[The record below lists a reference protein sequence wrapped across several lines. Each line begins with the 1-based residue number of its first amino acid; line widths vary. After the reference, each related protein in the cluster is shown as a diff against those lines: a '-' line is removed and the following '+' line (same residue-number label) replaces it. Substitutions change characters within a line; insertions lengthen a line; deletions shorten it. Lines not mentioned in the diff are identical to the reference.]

1 MQQMRDLCCEQF
13 FQRLYFSRSMPT
25 TTSANPL
32 WQNVISE
39 LQNLFPADVYEM
51 WFSELVCT
59 LETDSKIVLE
69 ANSEFNAIWIE
80 NNFLDIIAQQARSF
94 AGTAVQVAIEV
105 ANPKVAEGAPDEQDG
120 AGRQSAAA
128 GKNAAGGIA
137 GNRYVGSGASQDSRA
152 DRSAAAVIPNRAPT
166 HRTLINPVNTFDN
179 FVVGSGCQ
187 LAHAASIAVANA
199 PGRAYNPLFV
209 FGETGLGKTHLMH
222 AVAHQML
229 INNPSARIAYVSTEK
244 FTNEFIHAIRENKL
258 TKFRQYYRNVDA
270 LLVDD
275 IHFLSGKESTQE
287 EFFHT
292 FNDLFESGR
301 QIFLASDRPA
311 NEIERL
317 ENRLISRFQWGL
329 VTDIQAPDYETRVA
343 ILRNKA
349 AAMHLDLDDEIM
361 DFLAERVS
369 RNVRRMEGAL
379 TRIAGYDNLI
389 ARKLDLGA
397 VERLLSDLLYEEAAS
412 KVTIDEIQKKVSD
425 YYKLRY
431 SELVGRRRTSAIVFP
446 RQVAMYIC
454 RMLTSDPLKSIGDA
468 FGGRDHG
475 TVIHACKQ
483 VENMME
489 QDGSVK
495 RGVDYLIKQLSQNR
509 S

>member
-1 MQQMRDLCCEQF
+1 
-13 FQRLYFSRSMPT
+13 
-25 TTSANPL
+25 
-32 WQNVISE
+32 
-39 LQNLFPADVYEM
+39 M
-51 WFSELVCT
+51 WFEELRCT
-59 LETDSKIVLE
+59 QDSDDKLVLT
-69 ANSEFNAIWIE
+69 APNEFNAIWIE
-80 NNFLDIIAQQARSF
+80 NNYLDIISQQASSF
-94 AGTAVQVAIEV
+94 AGTAVSVIIEV
-105 ANPKVAEGAPDEQDG
+105 AQEQATASG
-120 AGRQSAAA
+120 SAV
-128 GKNAAGGIA
+128 NDPVSHL
-137 GNRYVGSGASQDSRA
+137 GNRLNSQTQDTREARSVDAATNRVEASQTR
-152 DRSAAAVIPNRAPT
+152 
-166 HRTLINPVNTFDN
+166 RTFLNPGNTFDN
-179 FVVGSGCQ
+179 LVVGAGNQ
-187 LAHAASIAVANA
+187 LSHAASMAVANA

-209 FGETGLGKTHLMH
+209 YGETGLGKTHLMH

-229 INNPSARIAYVSTEK
+229 ANNPKARIAYVSTEK

-258 TKFRQYYRNVDA
+258 SKFRKYYRTVDA

-329 VTDIQAPDYETRVA
+329 VTDIQAPDFETRVA

-349 AAMHLDLDDEIM
+349 AAMDIQLDAEIM
-361 DFLAERVS
+361 NFLAERVS

-379 TRIAGYDNLI
+379 TRIASYDALI
-389 ARKLDLGA
+389 NQKLDLEA
-397 VERLLSDLLYEEAAS
+397 VERLLSDLLHEETLT
-412 KVTIDEIQKKVSD
+412 KVTIDQIQKKVAD
-425 YYKLRY
+425 FYQIRFN
-431 SELVGRRRTSAIVFP
+431 EMIGRRRTSAIVFP
-446 RQVAMYIC
+446 RQVAMYIS
-454 RMLTSDPLKSIGDA
+454 RTLTSDPLKAIGDA

-495 RGVDYLIKQLSQNR
+495 RGVDYLIKQLTLGCA
-509 S
+509 

>member
-1 MQQMRDLCCEQF
+1 MPSTTQDPTLWESTNQQLK
-13 FQRLYFSRSMPT
+13 
-25 TTSANPL
+25 
-32 WQNVISE
+32 
-39 LQNLFPADVYEM
+39 NLFPADIYEM
-51 WFSELVCT
+51 WFNDLVCAHESRT
-59 LETDSKIVLE
+59 KIVLE
-69 ANSEFNAIWIE
+69 AACEFNAIWIE
-80 NNFLDIIAQQARSF
+80 NNFLDVISQQAKSF
-94 AGTAVQVAIEV
+94 AGAPVEISIEV
-105 ANPKVAEGAPDEQDG
+105 AKPEEEESPAGAKDESQNRVD
-120 AGRQSAAA
+120 AAA
-128 GKNAAGGIA
+128 RQIHREIAANHSPA
-137 GNRYVGSGASQDSRA
+137 
-152 DRSAAAVIPNRAPT
+152 PNRS
-166 HRTLINPVNTFDN
+166 LLNPSNTFDN

-229 INNPSARIAYVSTEK
+229 LNNPSARIAYISTEK

-258 TKFRQYYRNVDA
+258 AKFRKYYRNVDA

-311 NEIERL
+311 NEIEKL
-317 ENRLISRFQWGL
+317 ENRLVSRFQWGL
-329 VTDIQAPDYETRVA
+329 VSDIQAPDFETRVA
-343 ILRNKA
+343 ILRKKA
-349 AAMHLDLDDEIM
+349 ASMKITLDDAIM

-379 TRIAGYDNLI
+379 TRIAGYDALVDRKINL
-389 ARKLDLGA
+389 DS
-397 VERLLSDLLYEEAAS
+397 VERLLGDLLQEEAAS
-412 KVTIDEIQKKVSD
+412 KVTVEQIQKKVAD
-425 YYKLRY
+425 YYQIRL
-431 SELVGRRRTSAIVFP
+431 SELVGRRRTSQIVFP
-446 RQVAMYIC
+446 RQVAMYIS
-454 RMLTSDPLKSIGDA
+454 RTLTGDPLKSIGDA

-495 RGVDYLIKQLSQNR
+495 RGVDYLTKQLSSGR
-509 S
+509 D

>member
-1 MQQMRDLCCEQF
+1 M
-13 FQRLYFSRSMPT
+13 SSSPT
-25 TTSANPL
+25 ANTL
-32 WQNVISE
+32 WQNTTKE
-39 LQNLFPADVYEM
+39 LKNLFTEDVYEM

-59 LETDSKIVLE
+59 LESDSKLVLTTH
-69 ANSEFNAIWIE
+69 SEFNAIWIE
-80 NNFLDIIAQQARSF
+80 NNFLDVISQQARSF
-94 AGTAVQVAIEV
+94 AGTAIEV
-105 ANPKVAEGAPDEQDG
+105 SIEVEQAPKAADLDRTAANGRSKGFNSRDS
-120 AGRQSAAA
+120 RQSPDLR
-128 GKNAAGGIA
+128 N
-137 GNRYVGSGASQDSRA
+137 NRPLTQA
-152 DRSAAAVIPNRAPT
+152 APT
-166 HRTLINPVNTFDN
+166 HRTLINPTNTFEN
-179 FVVGSGCQ
+179 FVVGSGSQ

-229 INNPSARIAYVSTEK
+229 LNNPKAKIAYVSTEK

-258 TKFRQYYRNVDA
+258 TKFRKYYRNVDA

-329 VTDIQAPDYETRVA
+329 VTDIQAPDFETRFA

-349 AAMHLDLDDEIM
+349 LAMKIELDEEIM
-361 DFLAERVS
+361 EFLAERVS

-379 TRIAGYDNLI
+379 TRIAGYANLI
-389 ARKLDLGA
+389 DRKLDLDA
-397 VERLLSDLLYEEAAS
+397 VERLLSDLLHEEAAS
-412 KVTIDEIQKKVSD
+412 KVSVDQIQKKVSD
-425 YYKLRY
+425 YYKIRF
-431 SELVGRRRTSAIVFP
+431 SELIGRRRTSTIVFP
-446 RQVAMYIC
+446 RQVAMYIS
-454 RMLTSDPLKSIGDA
+454 RTLTSDPLKSIGDA

-495 RGVDYLIKQLSQNR
+495 RGVDYLIKQLSKER

>member
-1 MQQMRDLCCEQF
+1 
-13 FQRLYFSRSMPT
+13 MPST
-25 TTSANPL
+25 PIADTL
-32 WQNVISE
+32 WQNTNKE
-39 LQNLFPADVYEM
+39 LKNLFPEDVYEM
-51 WFSELVCT
+51 WFSGLVCT
-59 LETDSKIVLE
+59 LESDTKLVLTT
-69 ANSEFNAIWIE
+69 NSEFNAIWIE
-80 NNFLDIIAQQARSF
+80 NNFLDVITQYARSF
-94 AGTAVQVAIEV
+94 AGTAIEV
-105 ANPKVAEGAPDEQDG
+105 SIEVEQAEKTEELDG
-120 AGRQSAAA
+120 ADADTRHNSINSSDGRQPPDLR
-128 GKNAAGGIA
+128 N
-137 GNRYVGSGASQDSRA
+137 NRPLTQT
-152 DRSAAAVIPNRAPT
+152 APT
-166 HRTLINPVNTFDN
+166 HRTLINPSNTFEN
-179 FVVGSGCQ
+179 FVVGSGSQ

-229 INNPSARIAYVSTEK
+229 TNNPGAKIAYVSTEK

-258 TKFRQYYRNVDA
+258 TKFRKYYRNVDA

-329 VTDIQAPDYETRVA
+329 VTDIQAPDFETRFA

-349 AAMHLDLDDEIM
+349 LAMKIDLDEEIM
-361 DFLAERVS
+361 EFLAERVS

-389 ARKLDLGA
+389 DRKLDLNA
-397 VERLLSDLLYEEAAS
+397 VERLLSDLLHEEAAS
-412 KVTIDEIQKKVSD
+412 KVTVDQIQKKVSD
-425 YYKLRY
+425 YYKIRF
-431 SELVGRRRTSAIVFP
+431 SELIGRRRTSSIVFP
-446 RQVAMYIC
+446 RQVAMYIS
-454 RMLTSDPLKSIGDA
+454 RTLTSDPLKSIGDA

-483 VENMME
+483 VENIME

-495 RGVDYLIKQLSQNR
+495 RGVDYLIKQLSKER
-509 S
+509 T

>member
-1 MQQMRDLCCEQF
+1 M
-13 FQRLYFSRSMPT
+13 S
-25 TTSANPL
+25 TSQTADFI
-32 WQNVISE
+32 WQNTYNE
-39 LQNLFPADVYEM
+39 LKNLFPEDVFDM
-51 WFSELVCT
+51 WFSDLLC
-59 LETDSKIVLE
+59 LAETDDKLVLTT
-69 ANSEFNAIWIE
+69 NSEFNAIWIE
-80 NNFLDIIAQQARSF
+80 NNYFDIIEKLICGF
-94 AGTAVQVAIEV
+94 AGKSVEV
-105 ANPKVAEGAPDEQDG
+105 SVEVVSAEETTSVDHEFHPKD
-120 AGRQSAAA
+120 QSRVDQ
-128 GKNAAGGIA
+128 NVE
-137 GNRYVGSGASQDSRA
+137 RPLHQSDTRR
-152 DRSAAAVIPNRAPT
+152 RST
-166 HRTLINPVNTFDN
+166 INPTNTFDN

-229 INNPSARIAYVSTEK
+229 VNKPTARIAYISTEK

-258 TKFRQYYRNVDA
+258 TKFRKYYRNVDA

-317 ENRLISRFQWGL
+317 ENRLVSRFQWGL
-329 VTDIQAPDYETRVA
+329 VTDIQAPDLETRLA

-349 AAMHLDLDDEIM
+349 AAMKIDMDEEVIN
-361 DFLAERVS
+361 FLAERVS

-379 TRIAGYDNLI
+379 TRIAGYNNLVD
-389 ARKLDLGA
+389 RRLDLCA
-397 VERLLSDLLYEEAAS
+397 VERLLSDLLHEEAVR
-412 KVTIDEIQKKVSD
+412 KVTVDQIQRKVSE
-425 YYKLRY
+425 YYNIRM
-431 SELVGRRRTSAIVFP
+431 SELVGRRRTSAIVVP
-446 RQVAMYIC
+446 RQVAMYIS
-454 RMLTSDPLKSIGDA
+454 RTLTGDPLKSIGDA

-475 TVIHACKQ
+475 TVIHACRQ
-483 VENMME
+483 VENIME
-489 QDGSVK
+489 QDGSLK
-495 RGVDYLIKQLSQNR
+495 RAVDYLIKQLSK
-509 S
+509 SID

>member
-1 MQQMRDLCCEQF
+1 
-13 FQRLYFSRSMPT
+13 MPST
-25 TTSANPL
+25 PIADTL
-32 WQNVISE
+32 WQNTNKE
-39 LQNLFPADVYEM
+39 LKNLFPEDVYEM
-51 WFSELVCT
+51 WFSGLVCT
-59 LETDSKIVLE
+59 LESESKLVLTTH
-69 ANSEFNAIWIE
+69 SEFNAIWIE
-80 NNFLDIIAQQARSF
+80 NNFLDVITQYARSF
-94 AGTAVQVAIEV
+94 AGTAIEV
-105 ANPKVAEGAPDEQDG
+105 SIEVEQVVKTEELERADADTRHNG
-120 AGRQSAAA
+120 INSRDDRQSPDLR
-128 GKNAAGGIA
+128 N
-137 GNRYVGSGASQDSRA
+137 NRPLTQT
-152 DRSAAAVIPNRAPT
+152 APT
-166 HRTLINPVNTFDN
+166 HRTLINPTNTFEN
-179 FVVGSGCQ
+179 FVVGSGSQ

-229 INNPSARIAYVSTEK
+229 TNNPNAKIAYVSTEK

-258 TKFRQYYRNVDA
+258 SKFRKYYRNVDA

-329 VTDIQAPDYETRVA
+329 VTDIQAPDFETRFA

-349 AAMHLDLDDEIM
+349 LAMKIDLDEEIM
-361 DFLAERVS
+361 EFLAERVS

-389 ARKLDLGA
+389 DCKLDLNA
-397 VERLLSDLLYEEAAS
+397 VERLLSDLLHEEAAS
-412 KVTIDEIQKKVSD
+412 KVTVDQIQKKVSD
-425 YYKLRY
+425 YYKIRF
-431 SELVGRRRTSAIVFP
+431 SELIGRRRTSTIVFP
-446 RQVAMYIC
+446 RQVAMYIS
-454 RMLTSDPLKSIGDA
+454 RTLTSDPLKSIGDA

-483 VENMME
+483 VENIME

-495 RGVDYLIKQLSQNR
+495 RGVDYLIKQLSKER
-509 S
+509 I

>member
-1 MQQMRDLCCEQF
+1 
-13 FQRLYFSRSMPT
+13 MPDSVST
-25 TTSANPL
+25 LSL
-32 WQNVISE
+32 WESVNIE
-39 LQNLFPADVYEM
+39 LKSLFPADLYEM
-51 WFSELVCT
+51 WFDDLKCVEQS
-59 LETDSKIVLE
+59 DSRIVLQ
-69 ANSEFNAIWIE
+69 APNEFNAIWVE
-80 NNFLDIIAQQARSF
+80 NNYLDVIAQHARAFSGKPVAVEVG
-94 AGTAVQVAIEV
+94 AGTS
-105 ANPKVAEGAPDEQDG
+105 
-120 AGRQSAAA
+120 SAAPE
-128 GKNAAGGIA
+128 
-137 GNRYVGSGASQDSRA
+137 SGASDPLS
-152 DRSAAAVIPNRAPT
+152 RSAGTPKLPEGAPNRAPRSGSGDKPL
-166 HRTLINPVNTFDN
+166 RTIDPARLNPRNTFEN
-179 FVVGSGCQ
+179 FVVGSGNQ

-209 FGETGLGKTHLMH
+209 YGETGLGKTHLMH

-229 INNPSARIAYVSTEK
+229 ANNPSARIAYVSTEK
-244 FTNEFIHAIRENKL
+244 FTNEFIRAIQENKL
-258 TKFRQYYRNVDA
+258 AKFRKYYRNVDA

-317 ENRLISRFQWGL
+317 ENRLVSRFQWGL
-329 VTDIQAPDYETRVA
+329 ATDIQAPDFETRVA
-343 ILRNKA
+343 IFRKKA
-349 AAMHLDLDDEIM
+349 AARGIQLEDSVVE
-361 DFLAERVS
+361 FLAERVC

-379 TRIAGYDNLI
+379 TRIASYNSLI
-389 ARKLDLGA
+389 DRQLDLESVG
-397 VERLLSDLLYEEAAS
+397 RLLSDLFQEEEAA
-412 KVTIDEIQKKVSD
+412 KVTVEQIQKKVSD
-425 YYKLRY
+425 YYKTRY
-431 SELVGRRRTSAIVFP
+431 ADLVGRRRTSAIVVP
-446 RQVAMYIC
+446 RQVAMYIS
-454 RMLTSDPLKSIGDA
+454 RTLTSDPLKSIGEA

-495 RGVDYLIKQLSQNR
+495 RAVDYLINQLSHNR

>member
-1 MQQMRDLCCEQF
+1 
-13 FQRLYFSRSMPT
+13 MPST
-25 TTSANPL
+25 PIADTL
-32 WQNVISE
+32 WQNTNKE
-39 LQNLFPADVYEM
+39 LKNLFPEDVYEM
-51 WFSELVCT
+51 WFSGLVCT
-59 LETDSKIVLE
+59 LESESKLVLTTH
-69 ANSEFNAIWIE
+69 SEFNAIWIE
-80 NNFLDIIAQQARSF
+80 NNFLDVITQYARSF
-94 AGTAVQVAIEV
+94 AGTAIEVSIEVEQVAKTEELERADADTRHNGI
-105 ANPKVAEGAPDEQDG
+105 NSRD
-120 AGRQSAAA
+120 GRQSPDLR
-128 GKNAAGGIA
+128 N
-137 GNRYVGSGASQDSRA
+137 NRPLTQT
-152 DRSAAAVIPNRAPT
+152 APT
-166 HRTLINPVNTFDN
+166 HRTLINPTNTFEN
-179 FVVGSGCQ
+179 FVVGSGSQ

-229 INNPSARIAYVSTEK
+229 TNNPNAKIAYVSTEK

-258 TKFRQYYRNVDA
+258 SKFRKYYRNVDA

-329 VTDIQAPDYETRVA
+329 VTDIQAPDFETRFA

-349 AAMHLDLDDEIM
+349 LAMKIELDEEIM
-361 DFLAERVS
+361 EFLAERVS

-389 ARKLDLGA
+389 DCKLDLNA
-397 VERLLSDLLYEEAAS
+397 VERLLSDLLHEEAAS
-412 KVTIDEIQKKVSD
+412 KVTVDQIQKKVSD
-425 YYKLRY
+425 YYKIRF
-431 SELVGRRRTSAIVFP
+431 SELIGRRRTSTIVFP
-446 RQVAMYIC
+446 RQVAMYIS
-454 RMLTSDPLKSIGDA
+454 RTLTSDPLKSIGDA

-483 VENMME
+483 VENIME

-495 RGVDYLIKQLSQNR
+495 RGVDYLIKQLSKER
-509 S
+509 I

>member
-1 MQQMRDLCCEQF
+1 MSNL
-13 FQRLYFSRSMPT
+13 SPT
-25 TTSANPL
+25 LSL
-32 WQNVISE
+32 WENVNSE
-39 LQNLFPADVYEM
+39 LKNLFPADLYEM
-51 WFSELVCT
+51 WFHDLVCK
-59 LETDSKIVLE
+59 EESDNKIVLTS
-69 ANSEFNAIWIE
+69 NSEFNAIWIE
-80 NNFLDIIAQQARSF
+80 NNYLDIILQQARSF
-94 AGTAVQVAIEV
+94 AGSAVNVSIEV
-105 ANPKVAEGAPDEQDG
+105 AAVAEEVDE
-120 AGRQSAAA
+120 SADD
-128 GKNAAGGIA
+128 KSVTPT
-137 GNRYVGSGASQDSRA
+137 NRVAETDSRLSRSE
-152 DRSAAAVIPNRAPT
+152 RSAVDAAPT
-166 HRTLINPVNTFDN
+166 RRTFLNPRNTFEN
-179 FVVGSGCQ
+179 LVVGSGNQ

-222 AVAHQML
+222 AVAHQM
-229 INNPSARIAYVSTEK
+229 IVNNPNAKIAYVSTEK

-258 TKFRQYYRNVDA
+258 TKFRQYYRNLDA

-329 VTDIQAPDYETRVA
+329 VTDIQAPDFETRVA
-343 ILRNKA
+343 ILRKKA
-349 AAMHLDLDDEIM
+349 AAMNISLDADIM

-379 TRIAGYDNLI
+379 TRIAGYDALI
-389 ARKLDLGA
+389 DRKLDLES
-397 VERLLSDLLYEEAAS
+397 VERLLSDLLHEEASS
-412 KVTIDEIQKKVSD
+412 KVTIDQIQKKVSD
-425 YYKLRY
+425 YYQIRF
-431 SELVGRRRTSAIVFP
+431 SELIGRRRTSNIVFP
-446 RQVAMYIC
+446 RQVAMYIS
-454 RMLTSDPLKSIGDA
+454 RTLTSDPLKTIGDA

-495 RGVDYLIKQLSQNR
+495 RGVDYLIKQLSK
-509 S
+509 SA

>member
-1 MQQMRDLCCEQF
+1 M
-13 FQRLYFSRSMPT
+13 SSSPT
-25 TTSANPL
+25 ADTL
-32 WQNVISE
+32 WQNTTKE
-39 LQNLFPADVYEM
+39 LKNLFPEDVYEM

-59 LETDSKIVLE
+59 QESDSKLVLTTH
-69 ANSEFNAIWIE
+69 SEFNAIWIE
-80 NNFLDIIAQQARSF
+80 NNFLDVISQQARSF
-94 AGTAVQVAIEV
+94 AGTAIEV
-105 ANPKVAEGAPDEQDG
+105 SIEVEQAPKTADLDRTTANGRSKGFNSRDS
-120 AGRQSAAA
+120 RQSPDLR
-128 GKNAAGGIA
+128 N
-137 GNRYVGSGASQDSRA
+137 NRPLTQA
-152 DRSAAAVIPNRAPT
+152 APT
-166 HRTLINPVNTFDN
+166 HRTLINPTNTFEN
-179 FVVGSGCQ
+179 FVVGSGSQ

-229 INNPSARIAYVSTEK
+229 LNNPKAKIAYVSTEK

-258 TKFRQYYRNVDA
+258 IKFRKYYRNVDA

-329 VTDIQAPDYETRVA
+329 VTDIQAPDFETRFA

-349 AAMHLDLDDEIM
+349 LAMKIELDEEIM
-361 DFLAERVS
+361 EFLAERVS

-379 TRIAGYDNLI
+379 TRIAGYANLI
-389 ARKLDLGA
+389 DRKLDLDA
-397 VERLLSDLLYEEAAS
+397 VERLLSDLLHEEAAS
-412 KVTIDEIQKKVSD
+412 KVSVDQIQKKVSD
-425 YYKLRY
+425 YYKIRF
-431 SELVGRRRTSAIVFP
+431 SELIGRRRTSTIVFP
-446 RQVAMYIC
+446 RQVAMYIS
-454 RMLTSDPLKSIGDA
+454 RTLTSDPLKSIGDA

-495 RGVDYLIKQLSQNR
+495 RGVDYLIKQLSKER

>member
-1 MQQMRDLCCEQF
+1 
-13 FQRLYFSRSMPT
+13 MPNSNT
-25 TTSANPL
+25 TLSL
-32 WQNVISE
+32 WENVNQE
-39 LQNLFPADVYEM
+39 LKNLFPADLYEM
-51 WFSELVCT
+51 WFNGLVCT
-59 LETDSKIVLE
+59 QESDNKIELT
-69 ANSEFNAIWIE
+69 ASSEFNAIWIE
-80 NNFLDIIAQQARSF
+80 NNYLDIIAQQARSF
-94 AGTAVQVAIEV
+94 AGSLVHVSIG
-105 ANPKVAEGAPDEQDG
+105 VAEPEPIVQTEEK
-120 AGRQSAAA
+120 QSAT
-128 GKNAAGGIA
+128 
-137 GNRYVGSGASQDSRA
+137 NRLPASPEKDARL
-152 DRSAAAVIPNRAPT
+152 DRHLIESTPT
-166 HRTLINPVNTFDN
+166 RRTLINPRNTFQN
-179 FVVGSGCQ
+179 FVVGSGSQ
-187 LAHAASIAVANA
+187 LSHAASIAVANA

-209 FGETGLGKTHLMH
+209 FGDTGLGKTHLMH
-222 AVAHQML
+222 SVAHQML
-229 INNPSARIAYVSTEK
+229 INNPKARIAYVSTEK

-258 TKFRQYYRNVDA
+258 TQFRKYYRTVDA

-329 VTDIQAPDYETRVA
+329 VTDIQAPDFETRVA

-349 AAMHLDLDDEIM
+349 AAMNISLGADIM

-379 TRIAGYDNLI
+379 TRIASYDALI
-389 ARKLDLGA
+389 DRQLDLEA
-397 VERLLSDLLYEEAAS
+397 VERLLSDLLHEEALG
-412 KVTIDEIQKKVSD
+412 KVTVDQIQKKVSD
-425 YYKLRY
+425 YYQIRI
-431 SELVGRRRTSAIVFP
+431 SELIGRRRTSNIVFP
-446 RQVAMYIC
+446 RQVAMYVS
-454 RMLTSDPLKSIGDA
+454 RTLTSEPLKTIGDA

>member
-1 MQQMRDLCCEQF
+1 MSDQTIAL
-13 FQRLYFSRSMPT
+13 S
-25 TTSANPL
+25 L
-32 WQNVISE
+32 WESVNQE
-39 LQNLFPADVYEM
+39 LQNLFPKDLYDM
-51 WFSELVCT
+51 WFEELTCT
-59 LETDSKIVLE
+59 EESDAKIVLT
-69 ANSEFNAIWIE
+69 APNEFNAIWIE
-80 NNFLDIIAQQARSF
+80 NNYLDIISQQARSF
-94 AGTAVQVAIEV
+94 AGTAVTVTIEV
-105 ANPKVAEGAPDEQDG
+105 AEE
-120 AGRQSAAA
+120 AAA
-128 GKNAAGGIA
+128 AAETTSSSV
-137 GNRYVGSGASQDSRA
+137 NRLNTLDSRDARSANVVPTRVEASQTR
-152 DRSAAAVIPNRAPT
+152 
-166 HRTLINPVNTFDN
+166 RTFLNPRNTFDN
-179 FVVGSGCQ
+179 LVVGSGNQ
-187 LAHAASIAVANA
+187 LSHAASMAVANA

-209 FGETGLGKTHLMH
+209 YGETGLGKTHLMH

-229 INNPSARIAYVSTEK
+229 ANNPNARIAYVSTEK

-258 TKFRQYYRNVDA
+258 TKFRKYYRTVDA

-329 VTDIQAPDYETRVA
+329 VTDIQAPDFETRVA

-349 AAMHLDLDDEIM
+349 AAMNISLDPEIM
-361 DFLAERVS
+361 NFLAERVS

-379 TRIAGYDNLI
+379 TRIASYDALI
-389 ARKLDLGA
+389 NQKLDLEA
-397 VERLLSDLLYEEAAS
+397 VERLLSDLLHEETLT
-412 KVTIDEIQKKVSD
+412 KVTVDQIQKKVSD
-425 YYKLRY
+425 FYQIRF
-431 SELVGRRRTSAIVFP
+431 SELIGRRRTSAIVFP
-446 RQVAMYIC
+446 RQVAMYIS
-454 RMLTSDPLKSIGDA
+454 RTLTSDPLKAIGDA

-495 RGVDYLIKQLSQNR
+495 RGVDYLIKQLSQGR
-509 S
+509 A

>member
-1 MQQMRDLCCEQF
+1 
-13 FQRLYFSRSMPT
+13 MPST
-25 TTSANPL
+25 PTANTL
-32 WQNVISE
+32 WQNTSKE
-39 LQNLFPADVYEM
+39 LKNLFPEDVYEM

-59 LETDSKIVLE
+59 LESDSKLVLTTD
-69 ANSEFNAIWIE
+69 SEFNAIWIE
-80 NNFLDIIAQQARSF
+80 NNFLDLISQQARSF
-94 AGTAVQVAIEV
+94 AGTAIEV
-105 ANPKVAEGAPDEQDG
+105 SIEVEQASKTESLERLDRQD
-120 AGRQSAAA
+120 ADKRHNGR
-128 GKNAAGGIA
+128 KGIH
-137 GNRYVGSGASQDSRA
+137 GHDSRHSP
-152 DRSAAAVIPNRAPT
+152 DLRNNGPVTQSAPT
-166 HRTLINPVNTFDN
+166 HRTLINPTNTFEN

-229 INNPSARIAYVSTEK
+229 ANNPKAKIAYVSTEK

-258 TKFRQYYRNVDA
+258 SKFRKYYRNVDA

-329 VTDIQAPDYETRVA
+329 VTDIQAPDFETRFA

-349 AAMHLDLDDEIM
+349 SAMKIKLDEEIM
-361 DFLAERVS
+361 EFLAERVS

-389 ARKLDLGA
+389 DRKLDLNA
-397 VERLLSDLLYEEAAS
+397 VERLLSDLLHEEAAS
-412 KVTIDEIQKKVSD
+412 KVSVDQIQKKVSD
-425 YYKLRY
+425 YYKIRF
-431 SELVGRRRTSAIVFP
+431 SELIGRRRTSAIVFP
-446 RQVAMYIC
+446 RQVAMYIS
-454 RMLTSDPLKSIGDA
+454 RTLTSDPLKSIGDA

-495 RGVDYLIKQLSQNR
+495 RGVDYLIKQLSKER

>member
-1 MQQMRDLCCEQF
+1 
-13 FQRLYFSRSMPT
+13 
-25 TTSANPL
+25 
-32 WQNVISE
+32 
-39 LQNLFPADVYEM
+39 M
-51 WFSELVCT
+51 WFEGLECT
-59 LETDSKIVLE
+59 EQSDQKLTLC
-69 ANSEFNAIWIE
+69 APSEFNAIWIE
-80 NNFLDIIAQQARSF
+80 SNYLDVISQQARAL
-94 AGTAVQVAIEV
+94 AGAPVSVSIEV
-105 ANPKVAEGAPDEQDG
+105 
-120 AGRQSAAA
+120 
-128 GKNAAGGIA
+128 
-137 GNRYVGSGASQDSRA
+137 RA
-152 DRSAAAVIPNRAPT
+152 DPSRDGGGDPAPGGESATSSNRLGGDRAPSREGSRMEAPSEAPS
-166 HRTLINPVNTFDN
+166 HRTLLNPRNNFES
-179 FVVGSGCQ
+179 FVVGSGNQ

-209 FGETGLGKTHLMH
+209 FGDTGLGKTHLMH
-222 AVAHQML
+222 AVAHQVVA
-229 INNPSARIAYVSTEK
+229 INPNARIAYVSTEK

-258 TKFRQYYRNVDA
+258 AKFRKYYRNVDA

-329 VTDIQAPDYETRVA
+329 VTDIQPPDFETRVA
-343 ILRNKA
+343 ILRKKA
-349 AAMHLDLDDEIM
+349 AAMRLELDPNVL

-379 TRIAGYDNLI
+379 TRIASYDALI
-389 ARKLDLGA
+389 DQKLDLAA
-397 VERLLSDLLYEEAAS
+397 VERLLSDLLHEEAAT
-412 KVTIDEIQKKVSD
+412 KVTIDRIQKKVSD
-425 YYKLRY
+425 YYQIRL
-431 SELVGRRRTSAIVFP
+431 SELVGRRRTSVIVFP
-446 RQVAMYIC
+446 RQVAMYIS
-454 RMLTSDPLKSIGDA
+454 RTLTSEPLKAIGDA

-489 QDGSVK
+489 QDGTVK
-495 RGVDYLIKQLSQNR
+495 RSVDYLIKQMSHDR

>member
-1 MQQMRDLCCEQF
+1 MSNSL
-13 FQRLYFSRSMPT
+13 PT
-25 TTSANPL
+25 LSL
-32 WQNVISE
+32 WESVNNE
-39 LQNLFPADVYEM
+39 LKNLFPADLYEM
-51 WFSELVCT
+51 WFDALVCVEQS
-59 LETDSKIVLE
+59 ETKIVLS
-69 ANSEFNAIWIE
+69 APNEFNAIWVE
-80 NNFLDIIAQQARSF
+80 NNYLDVIAQQARAF
-94 AGTAVQVAIEV
+94 AGAPIAISVQVDEPNTAPSESV
-105 ANPKVAEGAPDEQDG
+105 NRVAEASETSNRLKEPSANERIKQKVEQP
-120 AGRQSAAA
+120 R
-128 GKNAAGGIA
+128 
-137 GNRYVGSGASQDSRA
+137 
-152 DRSAAAVIPNRAPT
+152 
-166 HRTLINPVNTFDN
+166 RTLLNPRNTFEN
-179 FVVGSGCQ
+179 FVVGSGNQ

-229 INNPSARIAYVSTEK
+229 VNNPNARIAYVSTEK
-244 FTNEFIHAIRENKL
+244 FTNEFIRAIQENKL
-258 TKFRQYYRNVDA
+258 AKFRKFYRTVDA

-329 VTDIQAPDYETRVA
+329 VTDIQAPDFETRVA
-343 ILRNKA
+343 ILRKKA
-349 AAMHLDLDDEIM
+349 TAMQLSLDDSVL

-379 TRIAGYDNLI
+379 TRIASYNSLI
-389 ARKLDLGA
+389 DRQLDLDA
-397 VERLLSDLLYEEAAS
+397 VARLRSDLLQEEAAS
-412 KVTIDEIQKKVSD
+412 KVTVEQIQKKVSE
-425 YYKLRY
+425 YYQIRY
-431 SELVGRRRTSAIVFP
+431 SDLVGRRRTSAIVFP
-446 RQVAMYIC
+446 RQVAMYIS
-454 RMLTSDPLKSIGDA
+454 RTLTSDPLKSIGEA

-483 VENMME
+483 VENMMD
-489 QDGSVK
+489 QDGTVK
-495 RGVDYLIKQLSQNR
+495 RGVDYLIKQLSHNR
-509 S
+509 V

>member
-1 MQQMRDLCCEQF
+1 VTP
-13 FQRLYFSRSMPT
+13 S
-25 TTSANPL
+25 
-32 WQNVISE
+32 
-39 LQNLFPADVYEM
+39 
-51 WFSELVCT
+51 
-59 LETDSKIVLE
+59 
-69 ANSEFNAIWIE
+69 
-80 NNFLDIIAQQARSF
+80 
-94 AGTAVQVAIEV
+94 
-105 ANPKVAEGAPDEQDG
+105 
-120 AGRQSAAA
+120 
-128 GKNAAGGIA
+128 
-137 GNRYVGSGASQDSRA
+137 
-152 DRSAAAVIPNRAPT
+152 APT
-166 HRTLINPVNTFDN
+166 HRTLINPINTFEN

-229 INNPSARIAYVSTEK
+229 VNNPKARIAYVSTEK

-317 ENRLISRFQWGL
+317 ENRLVSRFQWGL
-329 VTDIQAPDYETRVA
+329 VTDIQAPDFETRVA

-349 AAMHLDLDDEIM
+349 AAMKIELDDEIM

-379 TRIAGYDNLI
+379 TRIAGYNNLI
-389 ARKLDLGA
+389 DRKLDLSA
-397 VERLLSDLLYEEAAS
+397 VERLLSDLLHEEAAS
-412 KVTIDEIQKKVSD
+412 KVTVDQIQRKVSD
-425 YYKLRY
+425 YYKIRF

-446 RQVAMYIC
+446 RQVAMYIS
-454 RMLTSDPLKSIGDA
+454 RTLTSDPLKSIGDA

-495 RGVDYLIKQLSQNR
+495 RGVDYLIKQLSKER
-509 S
+509 A

>member
-1 MQQMRDLCCEQF
+1 MPSTTQDLTLWESTNQQLK
-13 FQRLYFSRSMPT
+13 
-25 TTSANPL
+25 
-32 WQNVISE
+32 
-39 LQNLFPADVYEM
+39 NLFPDDIYEM
-51 WFSELVCT
+51 WFSDLVCAHESHT
-59 LETDSKIVLE
+59 KIVLE
-69 ANSEFNAIWIE
+69 AASEFNAIWIE
-80 NNFLDIIAQQARSF
+80 NNFLDVISQQAKSF
-94 AGTAVQVAIEV
+94 AGTPVEISIEV
-105 ANPKVAEGAPDEQDG
+105 AKSKEEEPAEKTREASSDRLGA
-120 AGRQSAAA
+120 ASRQH
-128 GKNAAGGIA
+128 
-137 GNRYVGSGASQDSRA
+137 
-152 DRSAAAVIPNRAPT
+152 DRDHSINQAPPPNRS
-166 HRTLINPVNTFDN
+166 LLNPSNTFDN

-229 INNPSARIAYVSTEK
+229 LNNPSARIAYISTEK

-258 TKFRQYYRNVDA
+258 AKFRKFYRNVDA

-311 NEIERL
+311 NEIEKL
-317 ENRLISRFQWGL
+317 ENRLVSRFQWGL
-329 VTDIQAPDYETRVA
+329 VSDIQAPDFETRVA
-343 ILRNKA
+343 ILRKKA
-349 AAMHLDLDDEIM
+349 ASMKITLDDEIM

-379 TRIAGYDNLI
+379 TRIAGYDALI
-389 ARKLDLGA
+389 DRKVDLDS
-397 VERLLSDLLYEEAAS
+397 VERLLGDLLQEEAAS
-412 KVTIDEIQKKVSD
+412 KVTVEQIQKKVSD
-425 YYKLRY
+425 YYQIRH
-431 SELVGRRRTSAIVFP
+431 SELVGRRRTSQIVFP
-446 RQVAMYIC
+446 RQVAMYIS
-454 RMLTSDPLKSIGDA
+454 RTLTGDPLKSIGDA

-495 RGVDYLIKQLSQNR
+495 RGVDYLIKQLSSGR
-509 S
+509 G

>member
-1 MQQMRDLCCEQF
+1 
-13 FQRLYFSRSMPT
+13 MPST
-25 TTSANPL
+25 PIADTL
-32 WQNVISE
+32 WQNTNKE
-39 LQNLFPADVYEM
+39 LKNLFPEDVYEM
-51 WFSELVCT
+51 WFSGLVCT
-59 LETDSKIVLE
+59 LETDTKLVLTTH
-69 ANSEFNAIWIE
+69 SEFNAIWIE
-80 NNFLDIIAQQARSF
+80 NNFLDVITQYARSF
-94 AGTAVQVAIEV
+94 AGTAIEV
-105 ANPKVAEGAPDEQDG
+105 SIEVELAAKTEELDG
-120 AGRQSAAA
+120 ADADTRHNSINSRDGRQSPDLR
-128 GKNAAGGIA
+128 N
-137 GNRYVGSGASQDSRA
+137 NRPLTQT
-152 DRSAAAVIPNRAPT
+152 APT
-166 HRTLINPVNTFDN
+166 HRTLINPTNTFEN
-179 FVVGSGCQ
+179 FVVGSGSQ

-229 INNPSARIAYVSTEK
+229 ANNPNAKIAYVSTEK
-244 FTNEFIHAIRENKL
+244 FTNEFIHAIRQNKL
-258 TKFRQYYRNVDA
+258 TKFRKYYRNVDA

-311 NEIERL
+311 NESERL

-329 VTDIQAPDYETRVA
+329 VTDIQAPDFETRFA

-349 AAMHLDLDDEIM
+349 LAMKIDLDEEIM
-361 DFLAERVS
+361 EFLAERVS

-389 ARKLDLGA
+389 DRKLDLNA
-397 VERLLSDLLYEEAAS
+397 VERLLSDLLHEEAAS
-412 KVTIDEIQKKVSD
+412 KVTVDQIQKKVSD
-425 YYKLRY
+425 YYKIRF
-431 SELVGRRRTSAIVFP
+431 SELIGRRRTSSIVFP
-446 RQVAMYIC
+446 RQVAMYIS
-454 RMLTSDPLKSIGDA
+454 RTLTSDPLKSIGDA

-483 VENMME
+483 VENIME

-495 RGVDYLIKQLSQNR
+495 RGVDYLIKQLSKER
-509 S
+509 T

>member
-1 MQQMRDLCCEQF
+1 MPDSTSTLSLWESVNQELKSIFPSDL
-13 FQRLYFSRSMPT
+13 
-25 TTSANPL
+25 
-32 WQNVISE
+32 
-39 LQNLFPADVYEM
+39 YEM
-51 WFSELVCT
+51 WFDGLTCVEESDT
-59 LETDSKIVLE
+59 NIVLF
-69 ANSEFNAIWIE
+69 APNEFNAIWIE
-80 NNFLDIIAQQARSF
+80 NNYLDIIVQQARSF
-94 AGTAVQVAIEV
+94 AGVAVTVTIEV
-105 ANPKVAEGAPDEQDG
+105 EVEVDASVDTPMLAV
-120 AGRQSAAA
+120 
-128 GKNAAGGIA
+128 
-137 GNRYVGSGASQDSRA
+137 NRLTPADSRDA
-152 DRSAAAVIPNRAPT
+152 RSVNAVPSRVVDASAELR
-166 HRTLINPVNTFDN
+166 RTFLNPRNTFEN

-199 PGRAYNPLFV
+199 PGRAYNPLF
-209 FGETGLGKTHLMH
+209 FYGETGLGKTHLMH
-222 AVAHQML
+222 SVAHQML
-229 INNPSARIAYVSTEK
+229 VNNPNARIAYVSTEK

-258 TKFRQYYRNVDA
+258 TKFRKYYRTVDA

-292 FNDLFESGR
+292 FNDLFESGK

-343 ILRNKA
+343 ILRKKA
-349 AAMHLDLDDEIM
+349 AAMNLQLDPEIM

-379 TRIAGYDNLI
+379 TRIASYDALIDQKLNLE
-389 ARKLDLGA
+389 A
-397 VERLLSDLLYEEAAS
+397 VERLLSDLLHEEAIR
-412 KVTIDEIQKKVSD
+412 KVTVDQIQKKVSE
-425 YYKLRY
+425 YYQIRF
-431 SELVGRRRTSAIVFP
+431 SEMIGRRRTAAIVFP
-446 RQVAMYIC
+446 RQVAMYIS
-454 RMLTSDPLKSIGDA
+454 RTLTSDPLKSIGDA

-489 QDGSVK
+489 QDGTVK
-495 RGVDYLIKQLSQNR
+495 RGVDYLIKQLTQNR
-509 S
+509 R

>member
-1 MQQMRDLCCEQF
+1 
-13 FQRLYFSRSMPT
+13 MPE
-25 TTSANPL
+25 TSSTLTL
-32 WQNVISE
+32 WDSISLE
-39 LQNLFPADVYEM
+39 LKNLFPADLYEM
-51 WFSELVCT
+51 WFEGLDCVEQNDRGLT
-59 LETDSKIVLE
+59 LS
-69 ANSEFNAIWIE
+69 APSEFNAIWIE
-80 NNFLDIIAQQARSF
+80 NNYLDIISQQARAF
-94 AGTAVQVAIEV
+94 AGCPVSISLQVRE
-105 ANPKVAEGAPDEQDG
+105 PEPVAEGVASG
-120 AGRQSAAA
+120 AGSAKAEESV
-128 GKNAAGGIA
+128 
-137 GNRYVGSGASQDSRA
+137 GNRMAAREA
-152 DRSAAAVIPNRAPT
+152 KDRSSRSAPETAAPA
-166 HRTLINPVNTFDN
+166 HRTLLNPRNTFEN
-179 FVVGSGCQ
+179 FVVGSGNQ

-209 FGETGLGKTHLMH
+209 FGDTGLGKTHLMH

-229 INNPSARIAYVSTEK
+229 SVNPNARIAYVSTEK

-258 TKFRQYYRNVDA
+258 TKFRRYYRTVDA

-329 VTDIQAPDYETRVA
+329 VTDIQPPDFETRVA
-343 ILRNKA
+343 ILRKKA
-349 AAMHLDLDDEIM
+349 AAMKLELEEGVM
-361 DFLAERVS
+361 NFLAERVS

-379 TRIAGYDNLI
+379 TRIASYDALI
-389 ARKLDLGA
+389 DQKLDLSA
-397 VERLLSDLLYEEAAS
+397 VERLLGDLLHEETAS
-412 KVTIDEIQKKVSD
+412 KVTIDQIQKKVAD
-425 YYKLRY
+425 YYQIRF

-446 RQVAMYIC
+446 RQVSMYIS
-454 RMLTSDPLKSIGDA
+454 RTLTSEPLKAIGDA

-483 VENMME
+483 VENMMD
-489 QDGSVK
+489 QDGTVK
-495 RGVDYLIKQLSQNR
+495 RSVDYLIKQLSHNR
-509 S
+509 G

>member
-1 MQQMRDLCCEQF
+1 MSNQPSTL
-13 FQRLYFSRSMPT
+13 S
-25 TTSANPL
+25 L
-32 WQNVISE
+32 WENVTQE
-39 LQNLFPADVYEM
+39 LRNLFPADLYEM
-51 WFSELVCT
+51 WFNDLVCQEESDT
-59 LETDSKIVLE
+59 KLVLTTS
-69 ANSEFNAIWIE
+69 NEFNAIWIE
-80 NNFLDIIAQQARSF
+80 NNYLDIIMQQARSY
-94 AGTAVQVAIEV
+94 AGSAVQVKIEV
-105 ANPKVAEGAPDEQDG
+105 EATEVPAEDKAKETATLNNRLAAADTRVSRSDRSVAEG
-120 AGRQSAAA
+120 
-128 GKNAAGGIA
+128 
-137 GNRYVGSGASQDSRA
+137 V
-152 DRSAAAVIPNRAPT
+152 PT
-166 HRTLINPVNTFDN
+166 RRTLLNPRNTFEN
-179 FVVGSGCQ
+179 LVVGSGNQ

-229 INNPSARIAYVSTEK
+229 ANNANAKIAYVSTEK

-258 TKFRQYYRNVDA
+258 TKFRKYYRNLDA

-292 FNDLFESGR
+292 FNDLFESGC

-329 VTDIQAPDYETRVA
+329 VTDIQAPDFETRVA
-343 ILRNKA
+343 ILRKKA
-349 AAMHLDLDDEIM
+349 AAMNLSLDPAIM
-361 DFLAERVS
+361 NFLAERVS

-379 TRIAGYDNLI
+379 TRIAGYDALI
-389 ARKLDLGA
+389 DRKLDLEA
-397 VERLLSDLLYEEAAS
+397 VERLLADLLHEEASS
-412 KVTIDEIQKKVSD
+412 KVTVDQIQKKVTD
-425 YYKLRY
+425 YYQIRF
-431 SELVGRRRTSAIVFP
+431 SELIGRRRTSNIVFP

-454 RMLTSDPLKSIGDA
+454 RTLTSEPLKAIGDA

-495 RGVDYLIKQLSQNR
+495 RGVDYLIKQLSQSR
-509 S
+509 V

>member
-1 MQQMRDLCCEQF
+1 
-13 FQRLYFSRSMPT
+13 MPHSST
-25 TTSANPL
+25 NLSL
-32 WQNVISE
+32 WESVHKE
-39 LQNLFPADVYEM
+39 LKSLFPNDLYDM
-51 WFSELVCT
+51 WFEGLICAE
-59 LETDSKIVLE
+59 ETDSKLVLT
-69 ANSEFNAIWIE
+69 APNEFNAIWIE
-80 NNFLDIIAQQARSF
+80 NNYLDLIAQQARSF
-94 AGTAVQVAIEV
+94 AGTAVSVSIEV
-105 ANPKVAEGAPDEQDG
+105 AKDIQVESPSAESAPAQSSINRLQQSDRDRRDARSADAVANRVVEPQMRRTFLNPRNTFENLVVG
-120 AGRQSAAA
+120 AG
-128 GKNAAGGIA
+128 N
-137 GNRYVGSGASQDSRA
+137 
-152 DRSAAAVIPNRAPT
+152 
-166 HRTLINPVNTFDN
+166 
-179 FVVGSGCQ
+179 Q
-187 LAHAASIAVANA
+187 LSHAASMAVANA

-209 FGETGLGKTHLMH
+209 YGETGLGKTHMMH

-229 INNPSARIAYVSTEK
+229 VNNPNARIAYVSTEK

-258 TKFRQYYRNVDA
+258 AKFRKYYRTVDA

-329 VTDIQAPDYETRVA
+329 VTDIQAPDFETRVA

-349 AAMHLDLDDEIM
+349 AAMNLSLDSEIM
-361 DFLAERVS
+361 NFLAERVS

-379 TRIAGYDNLI
+379 TRIASYDSLI
-389 ARKLDLGA
+389 AQKLNLEA
-397 VERLLSDLLYEEAAS
+397 VERLLSDLLHEETLT
-412 KVTIDEIQKKVSD
+412 KVTVEQIQKKVAD
-425 YYKLRY
+425 FYQIRV
-431 SELVGRRRTSAIVFP
+431 SEMIGRRRTNAIVFP
-446 RQVAMYIC
+446 RQVAMFIC
-454 RMLTSDPLKSIGDA
+454 RTLTSDPLKSIGEA

-483 VENMME
+483 VEHMME

-495 RGVDYLIKQLSQNR
+495 RGVDYLIKQLSQGGTR
-509 S
+509 